1 VPSATEPVATS
12 VPLAMKIHQKELGGV
27 EEGRLT
33 SLWLTMAVFL
43 FMLYG
48 CYTWGVYP
56 IKK

>member
-12 VPLAMKIHQKELGGV
+12 VPLAMKIHQKKLGGV

-33 SLWLTMAVFL
+33 SVAYNGGLLVYALWL
-43 FMLYG
+43 LYL
-48 CYTWGVYP
+48 GVYP